1 MEQCDSLI
9 QDALDSLAANVGEVR
24 ELVQPGVFQCVL
36 NVLCILSFIFS
47 AWAMLKVALLEDN
60 IKWQRKIK
68 KFIEQCENH
77 KKKKKKKNIPS
88 DINERIKNTL
98 QTFVGD
104 ISKIHFRKKKYLN
117 KKIQMLN
124 GSSCDKV
131 QLLDNIII
139 EFNQLILQ

>member
-9 QDALDSLAANVGEVR
+9 QYTLNLLVADVGEVKK
-24 ELVQPGVFQCVL
+24 LVQPGTFQYVL
-36 NVLCILSFIFS
+36 DILCILSFCFS
-47 AWAMLKVALLEDN
+47 AWAMLRVALLEDN

-68 KFIEQCENH
+68 KFIEQCEKH
-77 KKKKKKKNIPS
+77 KATLNQANVPS
-88 DINERIKNTL
+88 DIDEKISRTL
-98 QTFVGD
+98 QTFIGD

-117 KKIQMLN
+117 EKIQMLK